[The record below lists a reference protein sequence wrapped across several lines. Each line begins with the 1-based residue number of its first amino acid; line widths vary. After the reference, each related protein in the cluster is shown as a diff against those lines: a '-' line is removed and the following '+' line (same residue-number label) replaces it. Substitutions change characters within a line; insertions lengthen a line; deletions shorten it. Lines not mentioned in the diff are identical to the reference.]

1 MRSLLFVS
9 WGRLYTCWFLA
20 AGVKDSD
27 AEPAQLL
34 AEEISV
40 LRAKKVNSPSSTFG
54 RFFCSDEQDG
64 RCASGCIAGLVKE
77 AKLFE
82 ASLHIYQGA
91 RITYPPQ
98 MTNLCR

>member
-40 LRAKKVNSPSSTFG
+40 IRAKEVNSPSSTFG
-54 RFFCSDEQDG
+54 QFFCSDEQDG

-82 ASLHIYQGA
+82 ASLHIYQGPELLMLP
-91 RITYPPQ
+91 R
-98 MTNLCR
+98 

>member
-27 AEPAQLL
+27 AEPAPARRRDRRGTRQG
-34 AEEISV
+34 SQ
-40 LRAKKVNSPSSTFG
+40 RAKEVNSPSSTFG
-54 RFFCSDEQDG
+54 QFFCSDEQDG

-82 ASLHIYQGA
+82 ASLHIYQGPELLMLP
-91 RITYPPQ
+91 R
-98 MTNLCR
+98 